1 MNKYSFSI
9 LVTTIA
15 GLLFIGCSSSSAD
28 MQQHAPDTRS
38 ITLFNDGWE
47 FTLDEEGTSGWEKV
61 RLPHTPKIEPLIVND
76 QWQGTCW
83 YRKLIKVD
91 QSEDERTFIRFEGV
105 MHEADVWID
114 TVQVAR
120 HLGGYLPFII
130 DITPFVKNGAAEIKL
145 RVNNEDNPLIPP
157 GKPLNDLDFNYYGGI
172 YRDVFLI
179 ATNAVYITDAVEDE
193 EKGGGVLI
201 HFDDVTTEKGKGIL
215 QVQFK
220 NSTDKNVKIH
230 LAATLK
236 HGNDAVEW
244 ISESMEVAANSD
256 GKIRQAVEVEQPK
269 LWSPQYPNRYQLEVL
284 LYADGKVVDRYTET
298 TGIRSIAL
306 QEDGFYLNGE
316 KLFMRG
322 TNRHQEYPYV
332 GYALSPE
339 ANFRDAVKIKNA
351 GFDLVRLAH
360 YPQSR
365 AFLDACDEL
374 GLIVMNCLPGWQFI
388 GDDVFREVAFQ
399 NIRDM
404 VRRDRN
410 HPSIFFWEVSLNE
423 SNMDDAFMTKANEIL
438 DEELPFDHVYSAG
451 WIDHEAYDVFIPARQ
466 HAKPPHYWNHY
477 KEGKRSI
484 FIAEYGDWEYYAH
497 NAGFNQKAFR
507 DLKEEERTSRQLRGV
522 GEKGL
527 LQQALNFQEAANS
540 NRKGSNGTIGDA
552 NWLMFDYNRGY
563 ADDIEASGISDIF
576 RIPKF
581 TYYFYKSQRSPEEK
595 LEHPALKSGPM
606 VYIASYWKPSSS
618 TEIKVFSNCEEV
630 ALYLNDELIAR
641 NAPDTSRMSSHLK
654 HPPFVF
660 GVSNFKAGTL
670 RAVGYIDGK
679 EAAEHQVSTPGKP
692 AKIQL
697 SADRSGKDFSANDVV
712 FVYAQILD
720 ENNDPVRENAIPIS
734 FTLEAGV
741 GEIIGGNMVDSEGGI
756 STILLKTQTAGSI
769 TIQASGVGLEDDAIN
784 IVVEKVQ

>member
-1 MNKYSFSI
+1 MNKYSLSLF
-9 LVTTIA
+9 LTTIISF
-15 GLLFIGCSSSSAD
+15 LCVGCSTSETALQEGISE
-28 MQQHAPDTRS
+28 TRTVS
-38 ITLFNDGWE
+38 LLNEGWE
-47 FTLDEEGTSGWEKV
+47 FTQDAEGVNGWEEV

-83 YRKLIKVD
+83 YKKTIRVD
-91 QSEDERTFIRFEGV
+91 QAESQRTFIRFEGV
-105 MHEADVWID
+105 MQEADVWID
-114 TVQVAR
+114 TVHVAQ

-130 DITPFVKNGAAEIKL
+130 DITPFVKNGSAEIKV

-172 YRDVFLI
+172 YRNVFLI
-179 ATNAVYITDAVEDE
+179 ETNEVYITDAVEDE
-193 EKGGGVLI
+193 QKGGGVLI
-201 HFDDVTTEKGKGIL
+201 HFDDVTAERGKGTL

-220 NSTDKNVKIH
+220 NSKDKSVKIH

-236 HGNDAVEW
+236 HGDDAAEW
-244 ISESMEVAANSD
+244 TSEPVEVAANSD
-256 GKIRQAVEVEQPK
+256 GKISQSIEVEQPK
-269 LWSPQYPNRYQLEVL
+269 LWSPQHPNLYQLEVV
-284 LYADGKVVDRYTET
+284 LYADDKIVDRYDET

-316 KLFMRG
+316 KLFIRG

-365 AFLDACDEL
+365 SFLDACDEL

-451 WIDHEAYDVFIPARQ
+451 WIDHETYDLFIPARQ

-497 NAGFNQKAFR
+497 NAGFNQKAFS

-540 NRKGSNGTIGDA
+540 DRKGSNGTIGDA

-563 ADDIEASGISDIF
+563 ADDIESSGISDIF

-581 TYYFYKSQRSPEEK
+581 AYYFYKSQRSPKEK
-595 LEHPALKSGPM
+595 LEHPALESGPM
-606 VYIASYWKPSSS
+606 VYIASYWEPTSS
-618 TEIKVFSNCEEV
+618 TEIKVFSNCDEV
-630 ALYLNDELIAR
+630 ALYLNDQLIAH
-641 NAPDTSRMSSHLK
+641 NTPDTSEISDHLQYS
-654 HPPFVF
+654 PFIF
-660 GVSNFKAGTL
+660 DLSGFEKGTL
-670 RAVGYIDGK
+670 KAVGYIDGK
-679 EAAEHQVSTPGKP
+679 EVAEHQVSTPGKP
-692 AKIQL
+692 SRIQL
-697 SADRSGKDFSANDVV
+697 AADQSGKGFSANDVI

-720 ENNDPVRENAIPIS
+720 EDNAPVHENDILVNFSIQQGDGS
-734 FTLEAGV
+734 
-741 GEIIGGNMVDSEGGI
+741 IIGGEVVKSEAGI
-756 STILLKTQTAGSI
+756 STILLKTKSAGSI
-769 TIQASGVGLEDDAIN
+769 TIKASGEQLQGDELRIE
-784 IVVEKVQ
+784 VQNQ

>member
-1 MNKYSFSI
+1 MNKYSFNI
-9 LVTTIA
+9 LVTTIV

-61 RLPHTPKIEPLIVND
+61 RLPHTPKIEPLVVND

-83 YRKLIKVD
+83 YRKSIKVD
-91 QSEDERTFIRFEGV
+91 QSEDEKTFIRFEGV
-105 MHEADVWID
+105 MHEADVWVDSVHI
-114 TVQVAR
+114 AH

-130 DITPFVKNGAAEIKL
+130 DITPYIKNGSAEIKV

-157 GKPLNDLDFNYYGGI
+157 GKPLKDLDFNYYGGI

-179 ATNAVYITDAVEDE
+179 TKNEVYITDAVEDE

-201 HFDDVTTEKGKGIL
+201 HFDNVTSEKGKGVIE
-215 QVQFK
+215 VQFK
-220 NSTDKNVKIH
+220 NSTDEIVKAH
-230 LAATLK
+230 LTATLK
-236 HGNDAVEW
+236 NGDDVIEW
-244 ISESMEVAANSD
+244 TSEAIEVASTED
-256 GKIRQAVEVEQPK
+256 GKITKAIEVAQPK
-269 LWSPQYPNRYQLEVL
+269 LWSPQHPNLYELEVL
-284 LYADGKVVDRYTET
+284 LYANDQLVDRYVEK

-316 KLFMRG
+316 KLYIQG
-322 TNRHQEYPYV
+322 TNRHQEYPYI

-339 ANFRDAVKIKNA
+339 ANYRDAVKIKNA

-360 YPQSR
+360 YPQSKD
-365 AFLDACDEL
+365 FLDACDEL
-374 GLIVMNCLPGWQFI
+374 GLIVMNCLPGWQFM
-388 GDDVFREVAFQ
+388 GDDKFREVAFQ

-438 DEELPFDHVYSAG
+438 REELPFEHVYSAG
-451 WIDHEAYDVFIPARQ
+451 WIDHASYDLFIPARQ

-497 NAGFNQKAFR
+497 NAGFNQKAFS

-540 NRKGSNGTIGDA
+540 NRRGSNGTIGDA

-563 ADDIEASGISDIF
+563 APDIEASGISDIF

-581 TYYFYKSQRSPEEK
+581 AYYFYKSQRSPEES
-595 LEHPALKSGPM
+595 LEHPALESGPM
-606 VYIASYWKPSSS
+606 VHIASYWEPTSSK
-618 TEIKVFSNCEEV
+618 EIKVYSNCEEV

-641 NAPDTSRMSSHLK
+641 NAPDTSEISSHLK

-660 GVSNFKAGTL
+660 DVPNFKAGTL
-670 RAVGYIDGK
+670 RAVGYIDD
-679 EAAEHQVSTPGKP
+679 EEVVEHQVSTPGKP

-697 SADRSGKDFSANDVV
+697 TADQSGKAFPANDVI

-720 ENNDPVRENAIPIS
+720 EDNKPVRENAIPIS
-734 FTLEAGV
+734 FTLEGGKA
-741 GEIIGGNMVDSEGGI
+741 EIIGGNMIDSEGGI
-756 STILLKTQTAGSI
+756 STILLKTQETGSI
-769 TIQASGVGLEDDAIN
+769 IIKASGEQLQGDELSIE
-784 IVVEKVQ
+784 VQDQ

>member
-1 MNKYSFSI
+1 MKKNSLSVFLI
-9 LVTTIA
+9 TIIS
-15 GLLFIGCSSSSAD
+15 LLFAGCGSEMRS
-28 MQQHAPDTRS
+28 QEGVPETRTV
-38 ITLFNDGWE
+38 TLFNEGWE
-47 FTLDEEGTSGWEKV
+47 FTRDAEGANGWKEV

-76 QWQGTCW
+76 QWQGICW
-83 YRKLIKVD
+83 YKKTITVE
-91 QSEDERTFIRFEGV
+91 QAENQRTFLRFEGV

-114 TVQVAR
+114 TVHIAH

-130 DITPFVKNGAAEIKL
+130 DITPYIKNGSAEIKVK
-145 RVNNEDNPLIPP
+145 VNNEDNPIIPP
-157 GKPLNDLDFNYYGGI
+157 GKPLNDLDFNYYGGL

-179 ATNAVYITDAVEDE
+179 TTNEIHITDAVEDE

-201 HFDDVTTEKGKGIL
+201 YFDDVTAERGKGML

-220 NSTDKNVKIH
+220 NNKDENVKVH

-236 HGNDAVEW
+236 HGNDAIEW
-244 ISESMEVAANSD
+244 ASEPIEVTANSD
-256 GKIRQAVEVEQPK
+256 GKILQAVEVEQPR
-269 LWSPQYPNRYQLEVL
+269 LWSPQHPNLYQLEVV
-284 LYADGKVVDRYTET
+284 LYADDKVVDRYTET

-316 KLFMRG
+316 KLFIRG

-360 YPQSR
+360 YPQST

-388 GDDVFREVAFQ
+388 GDDAFREVAFQ

-423 SNMDDAFMTKANEIL
+423 SDMDDAFMTKANEIL
-438 DEELPFDHVYSAG
+438 DEELPFNHVYSAG
-451 WIDHEAYDVFIPARQ
+451 WIDHETYDLFIPARQ

-497 NAGFNQKAFR
+497 NAGFNQKAFS
-507 DLKEEERTSRQLRGV
+507 DLREEERTSRQLRGV

-563 ADDIEASGISDIF
+563 ADDIESSGISDIF

-581 TYYFYKSQRSPEEK
+581 TYYFYKSQRSPEGN
-595 LEHPALKSGPM
+595 LEHPALESGPM
-606 VYIASYWKPSSS
+606 VYIASYWEPTSS

-630 ALYLNDELIAR
+630 ALYLNDQLIAR
-641 NAPDTSRMSSHLK
+641 NTPNISEISDHLN
-654 HPPFVF
+654 HPPFIF
-660 GVSNFKAGTL
+660 NLSGFEEGTL
-670 RAVGYIDGK
+670 KAVGYIDGK
-679 EAAEHQVSTPGKP
+679 EVVEHQVSTSGKP

-697 SADRSGKDFSANDVV
+697 MADQSGKTFSANDVI

-720 ENNDPVRENAIPIS
+720 ENNEPVYENNIPVKFSI
-734 FTLEAGV
+734 LKGD
-741 GEIIGGNMVDSEGGI
+741 GNIIGGEVINSEAGI
-756 STILLKTQTAGSI
+756 STILLKTQAADSI
-769 TIQASGVGLEDDAIN
+769 TIQASAVGLEGDEIN
-784 IVVEKVQ
+784 IEIQH